1 MAAEL
6 APCPATGSFEIL
18 VLPRPLATGALV
30 RMLPECSRSDGIM
43 CPVFASRYGSCQA
56 SAVIDFAPCL
66 EVVSHLIERIVGGSF
81 TIWNDVSIIW

>member
-6 APCPATGSFEIL
+6 APCLATGSFEIL

-43 CPVFASRYGSCQA
+43 CPVFASRCGILPS
-56 SAVIDFAPCL
+56 
-66 EVVSHLIERIVGGSF
+66 VGGDRLRS
-81 TIWNDVSIIW
+81 VP